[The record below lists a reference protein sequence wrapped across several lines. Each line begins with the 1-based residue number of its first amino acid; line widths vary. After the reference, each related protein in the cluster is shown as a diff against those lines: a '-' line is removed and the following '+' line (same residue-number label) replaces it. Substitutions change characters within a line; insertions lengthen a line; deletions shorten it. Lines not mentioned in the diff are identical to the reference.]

1 MKKLEA
7 ALLLAETIRNIS
19 IFDCD
24 LIICDADAK
33 IIKYVRADTFDSNI
47 KEGEIA
53 SAGVVKDVL
62 STRKPVKRLIPE
74 NVYGIKMKSSMQPLI
89 EEDGTLSG
97 VIGTATSLKTQDT
110 LYKSSQSIATT
121 SEEISA
127 TTEELSSSALLLAE
141 SLVNAKTAIENVISE
156 INKTDNILKF
166 VDEIADNSNLLGL
179 NAAIEAARAGEQG
192 QGFRVVADKI
202 REMAEKSSE
211 SVKDIRKIINTIQ
224 KDTRNLVEII
234 TKVTDLGHQQ
244 AASTEEIESAMQQL
258 ASSASDVERIAEIM

>member
-1 MKKLEA
+1 MKKIDA
-7 ALLLAETIRNIS
+7 ALILADIIRNIS
-19 IFDCD
+19 ILDCN

-33 IIKYVRADTFDSNI
+33 ILAHVKAETFTTDTRI
-47 KEGEIA
+47 GTTA

-62 STRKPVKRLIPE
+62 SSRKPIKRLVPE
-74 NVYGIKMKSSMQPLI
+74 SVYGIKLKASMQPII

-97 VIGTATSLKTQDT
+97 VIGTATSLETQNA
-110 LYKSSQSIATT
+110 LYTASQSIAAT

-141 SLVNAKTAIENVISE
+141 SLIESKSAIENVITE
-156 INKTDNILKF
+156 IVKTDNILKF

-192 QGFRVVADKI
+192 QGFRVVADQI
-202 REMAEKSSE
+202 RKMAERSSE
-211 SVKDIRKIINTIQ
+211 SVKDIRKIIKTIQ
-224 KDTRNLVEII
+224 KDISLLME
-234 TKVTDLGHQQ
+234 KVSKVAELGQQQ

-258 ASSASDVERIAEIM
+258 ATAASDVERIAEIM